1 MGGWSKCQERELRAT
16 TNKRGETETAL
27 KGIIRLAAE
36 AAFDG
41 EIALTLDTLADEI
54 EHRAREAD
62 RRLCSP
68 K

>member
-1 MGGWSKCQERELRAT
+1 MIGDIERLTLIQDQVIKLR
-16 TNKRGETETAL
+16 
-27 KGIIRLAAE
+27 RLAAE
-36 AAFDG
+36 TFDR
-41 EIALTLDTLADEI
+41 EISLRLSALADEI